1 MSRFFGCRLTWP
13 LSRFIGFLRGHFRF
27 PPPNER
33 ARDYTDAKR
42 AVQVEKATYFTLS
55 NI

>member
-13 LSRFIGFLRGHFRF
+13 LSRFIWFLRGHLYF

-33 ARDYTDAKR
+33 ARDYTDAFR
-42 AVQVEKATYFTLS
+42 RVQGAGKTYFAKLRL
-55 NI
+55 

>member
-13 LSRFIGFLRGHFRF
+13 LSRFIGFLRGHLDF

-33 ARDYTDAKR
+33 ARDYTDAFR
-42 AVQVEKATYFTLS
+42 PVQTGRKTYFAALS
-55 NI
+55 P

>member
-13 LSRFIGFLRGHFRF
+13 LSRFIGFLRGHFSF

-33 ARDYTDAKR
+33 ARDYTDAFR
-42 AVQVEKATYFTLS
+42 PVQGARKTYFHILS
-55 NI
+55 P

>member
-13 LSRFIGFLRGHFRF
+13 LSRFIWFLRGHFEF

-33 ARDYTDAKR
+33 ARDYTDALR
-42 AVQVEKATYFTLS
+42 PVQSGGKTYFMNLS
-55 NI
+55 L

>member
-13 LSRFIGFLRGHFRF
+13 LSRFIWFLRGHFCF

-33 ARDYTDAKR
+33 ARDYTDAFR
-42 AVQVEKATYFTLS
+42 RVQSGDKTYFAKLRL
-55 NI
+55 

>member
-13 LSRFIGFLRGHFRF
+13 LSRFIGFLRGHFSF

-33 ARDYTDAKR
+33 ARDYTDAFMR
-42 AVQVEKATYFTLS
+42 VQAARKTYFANLS
-55 NI
+55 L

>member
-13 LSRFIGFLRGHFRF
+13 LSRFIWFLRGHLTF

-33 ARDYTDAKR
+33 ARDYTDALGS
-42 AVQVEKATYFTLS
+42 VQTMRTTYLS
-55 NI
+55 ILSP